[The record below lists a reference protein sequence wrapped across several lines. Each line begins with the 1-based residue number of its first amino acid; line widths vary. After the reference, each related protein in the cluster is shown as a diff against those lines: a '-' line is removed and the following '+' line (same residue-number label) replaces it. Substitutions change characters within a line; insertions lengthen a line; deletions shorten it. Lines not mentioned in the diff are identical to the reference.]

1 MKRRKRELGF
11 SGTLTNET
19 AYCLGRCL
27 CGVRI
32 SELNPNVVSTFFDV
46 VAQNCLTP
54 ILYKLTP
61 FATFVSFVTLGKSIV
76 VKLLPLGLL
85 SSWALA
91 VRYCQGTT
99 GMKSPRSLNLNV
111 TATNLSLN
119 APTNPLFGALKETA
133 LSSFAPID
141 PKSKNYT
148 DTNTNIYDM
157 NSGRGGSVQ
166 KVPTLEFSGS
176 FSSSS
181 LFISALAI
189 YIPA

>member
-1 MKRRKRELGF
+1 MEFELA
-11 SGTLTNET
+11 SSI
-19 AYCLGRCL
+19 R
-27 CGVRI
+27 
-32 SELNPNVVSTFFDV
+32 TF
-46 VAQNCLTP
+46 
-54 ILYKLTP
+54 
-61 FATFVSFVTLGKSIV
+61 FVTLGKSIV

-189 YIPA
+189 LRDVGSGSPSSICTTVPLVT